1 MMQPGIFFKYAMNKI
16 LPILIF
22 AVVPLSL
29 FSQPCNEKDAVKIF
43 TEAQEADDAEAAVL
57 YEKAAEGFKCG
68 RHYENYLIAAYIK

>member
-29 FSQPCNEKDAVKIF
+29 FSQPCNEKDAVKNF
-43 TEAQEADDAEAAVL
+43 TEAQEADDAELPYCMRRLPKDSSAADIM
-57 YEKAAEGFKCG
+57 
-68 RHYENYLIAAYIK
+68 RII